1 MTDMTTMNSVSG
13 VLNTATNRDSQA
25 SFQQRLVE
33 TFSPIL
39 GDSDAAQ
46 LESLIRQLP
55 MVVGRTEQESLDLY
69 ATSLNTL
76 LEKQAAFTG
85 TTAAET
91 AAHWM
96 LSLQHQAVN
105 SQIARQDVVNGV
117 NNTLAHQF
125 QSSFEKQLK
134 DTVDSSLPTDFIN
147 EFRLGSQSTQALQ
160 IADLNVRD
168 LTAATAEI
176 SKFVDALAQQMSSS
190 EVRDSAISFLR
201 NAFRNLGSVDIN
213 GLKNSDY
220 LLTQESFS
228 AAVTAQ
234 LVSSLDSV
242 GITLNNSDAKAL
254 AGKIAWIPGMSKQEL
269 TGALND
275 LAKQVKGQFANSYT
289 TGGKD
294 ELQTALDTVV
304 ANLKNSP
311 NAITLSS
318 LFSSIAVS
326 LVNTQ
331 VDAFYGGLDDVQVTQ
346 ATPEQIALIK
356 QSTARDITQLF
367 EKIVARQDIGTDFTS
382 RHKRMTENLDALNSR
397 LSKITQEEKDNRAV
411 KAEHALTARDLLS
424 VIESSIA
431 DRFDER
437 VLFALN
443 ERRVNRLEKRENQK
457 ENLQNLTIRLKVF
470 GIIQSK
476 IHSQQSVGEAYNPAT
491 NVISFK
497 DFGYAS
503 EGEFQN
509 SLEFKYLSSIKS
521 SPIDFSKG
529 ADIWINT
536 SYINFKWVE
545 YDYKADFGGGILG
558 SPLPEDALRNH
569 YKEPAFKVEGRRVY
583 KRDPASKDTSGDYI
597 KIWLKNDDID
607 TYIKPNFRDEVRNS
621 SGPKSHY
628 LVLKHEGVDA
638 KNRNYK
644 DEEKSKNLSNF
655 SSSVSDKSKLLND
668 EVQIKTTELN
678 DTSSQYNST
687 VEAMNKFVQK
697 YHSILQEIL
706 RAI

>member
-33 TFSPIL
+33 TLSPIL

-69 ATSLNTL
+69 ADSLRTL

-85 TTAAET
+85 TAAAET

-96 LSLQHQAVN
+96 QSLQHQAVN
-105 SQIARQDVVNGV
+105 GQIAPQDVVTGV

-125 QSSFEKQLK
+125 QSWFDKQLK

-147 EFRLGSQSTQALQ
+147 EFRLGSQSTQAQQ
-160 IADLNVRD
+160 IAALDASA

-234 LVSSLDSV
+234 LVTSLDSV
-242 GITLNNSDAKAL
+242 GITLSNSDAKAL
-254 AGKIAWIPGMSKQEL
+254 ADKIAWIPGMSKQEL

-275 LAKQVKGQFANSYT
+275 LAKQVKGQYENAYGAGQVSQ
-289 TGGKD
+289 
-294 ELQTALDTVV
+294 LQNVLNTVV

-331 VDAFYGGLDDVQVTQ
+331 VDTFYGGLEDVQVTQ
-346 ATPEQIALIK
+346 ATPDQVALIK
-356 QSTARDITQLF
+356 QSTARDITLLF

-382 RHKRMTENLDALNSR
+382 RHKKMMENLNALNTR
-397 LSKITQEEKDNRAV
+397 LSKITQEEKDNKAV

-424 VIESSIA
+424 VIESSIG

-443 ERRVNRLEKRENQK
+443 ERRVNRLEKRNAQK
-457 ENLQNLTIRLKVF
+457 ETLENLTVQLKVF
-470 GIIQSK
+470 GVVQSK
-476 IHSQQSVGEAYNPAT
+476 IHSKQSVDGTYKPVDYGFTAADFNYGSDAD
-491 NVISFK
+491 FK
-497 DFGYAS
+497 AS
-503 EGEFQN
+503 PEY
-509 SLEFKYLSSIKS
+509 KYLTDNGINNHQ
-521 SPIDFSKG
+521 DFLQKQGVSLS
-529 ADIWINT
+529 N
-536 SYINFKWVE
+536 N
-545 YDYKADFGGGILG
+545 
-558 SPLPEDALRNH
+558 
-569 YKEPAFKVEGRRVY
+569 
-583 KRDPASKDTSGDYI
+583 AS
-597 KIWLKNDDID
+597 
-607 TYIKPNFRDEVRNS
+607 F
-621 SGPKSHY
+621 
-628 LVLKHEGVDA
+628 
-638 KNRNYK
+638 K
-644 DEEKSKNLSNF
+644 DEEKSKKLSNF
-655 SSSVSDKSKLLND
+655 SSSVSAKSKLLND

>member
-33 TFSPIL
+33 TLSPIL

-69 ATSLNTL
+69 ADSLRTL

-85 TTAAET
+85 TAAAET

-96 LSLQHQAVN
+96 QSLQHQAVN
-105 SQIARQDVVNGV
+105 GQIAPQDVVTGV
-117 NNTLAHQF
+117 NNTLAYQF
-125 QSSFEKQLK
+125 QSWFDKQLK

-147 EFRLGSQSTQALQ
+147 EFRLGSQSTQAQQ
-160 IADLNVRD
+160 IAALDASA

-234 LVSSLDSV
+234 LVTSLDSV
-242 GITLNNSDAKAL
+242 GITLSNSDAKAL
-254 AGKIAWIPGMSKQEL
+254 ADKIAWIPGMSKQEL

-275 LAKQVKGQFANSYT
+275 LAKQVKGQYENAY
-289 TGGKD
+289 GAGQVGQ
-294 ELQTALDTVV
+294 LQNVLNTVV

-331 VDAFYGGLDDVQVTQ
+331 VDTFYGGLEDVQVTQ
-346 ATPEQIALIK
+346 ATPEQVALIK
-356 QSTARDITQLF
+356 QSTARDITLLF

-382 RHKRMTENLDALNSR
+382 RHKKMMENLNALNTR
-397 LSKITQEEKDNRAV
+397 LSKITQEEKDNKAV

-424 VIESSIA
+424 VIESSIG

-443 ERRVNRLEKRENQK
+443 ERRVNRLEKRNAQK
-457 ENLQNLTIRLKVF
+457 ETLENLTVQLKVF
-470 GIIQSK
+470 GVVQSK
-476 IHSQQSVGEAYNPAT
+476 IHSKQSVDGTYFPFGEPFTAADFNYGSDAD
-491 NVISFK
+491 FK
-497 DFGYAS
+497 AS
-503 EGEFQN
+503 PEY
-509 SLEFKYLSSIKS
+509 KYLKDNGINNHQ
-521 SPIDFSKG
+521 DFLKKQG
-529 ADIWINT
+529 
-536 SYINFKWVE
+536 VE
-545 YDYKADFGGGILG
+545 LADFG
-558 SPLPEDALRNH
+558 S
-569 YKEPAFKVEGRRVY
+569 F
-583 KRDPASKDTSGDYI
+583 
-597 KIWLKNDDID
+597 
-607 TYIKPNFRDEVRNS
+607 
-621 SGPKSHY
+621 
-628 LVLKHEGVDA
+628 
-638 KNRNYK
+638 K
-644 DEEKSKNLSNF
+644 DEEKSKKLSNF
-655 SSSVSDKSKLLND
+655 SSAVSAKSKLLND

>member
-33 TFSPIL
+33 TLSPIL

-69 ATSLNTL
+69 ADSLRTL
-76 LEKQAAFTG
+76 LEKHAAFTG
-85 TTAAET
+85 TAAAET

-96 LSLQHQAVN
+96 QSLQHQAVN
-105 SQIARQDVVNGV
+105 GQIAPQDVVTGV

-125 QSSFEKQLK
+125 QSWFDKQLK

-147 EFRLGSQSTQALQ
+147 EFRLGSQSTQAQQ
-160 IADLNVRD
+160 IAALDASALA
-168 LTAATAEI
+168 AATAEI

-234 LVSSLDSV
+234 LVTSLDSV
-242 GITLNNSDAKAL
+242 GITLSNSDAKAL
-254 AGKIAWIPGMSKQEL
+254 ADKIAWIPGMSKQEL

-275 LAKQVKGQFANSYT
+275 LAKQVKGQYENAY
-289 TGGKD
+289 GAGQVGQ
-294 ELQTALDTVV
+294 LQNVLNTVV
-304 ANLKNSP
+304 ANLKSSP

-331 VDAFYGGLDDVQVTQ
+331 VDTFYGGLEDVQVTQ
-346 ATPEQIALIK
+346 ATPEQVALIK
-356 QSTARDITQLF
+356 QSTARDITLLF

-382 RHKRMTENLDALNSR
+382 RHKKMMENLNALNTR
-397 LSKITQEEKDNRAV
+397 LSKITQEEKDNKAV
-411 KAEHALTARDLLS
+411 KAEHTLTARDLLS
-424 VIESSIA
+424 VIESSIG

-443 ERRVNRLEKRENQK
+443 ERRVNRLEKRNAQK
-457 ENLQNLTIRLKVF
+457 ETLENLTVQLKVF
-470 GIIQSK
+470 GVVQSK
-476 IHSQQSVGEAYNPAT
+476 IHSKQSVDGTYFPFGEPFTAADFNYGSDAD
-491 NVISFK
+491 FK
-497 DFGYAS
+497 AS
-503 EGEFQN
+503 PEY
-509 SLEFKYLSSIKS
+509 KYLKDNGINNHQ
-521 SPIDFSKG
+521 DFLKKQG
-529 ADIWINT
+529 
-536 SYINFKWVE
+536 VE
-545 YDYKADFGGGILG
+545 LADFG
-558 SPLPEDALRNH
+558 S
-569 YKEPAFKVEGRRVY
+569 F
-583 KRDPASKDTSGDYI
+583 
-597 KIWLKNDDID
+597 
-607 TYIKPNFRDEVRNS
+607 
-621 SGPKSHY
+621 
-628 LVLKHEGVDA
+628 
-638 KNRNYK
+638 K
-644 DEEKSKNLSNF
+644 DEEKSKKLSNF
-655 SSSVSDKSKLLND
+655 SSAVSAKSKLLND

>member
-33 TFSPIL
+33 TLSPIL
-39 GDSDAAQ
+39 GDSDASQ
-46 LESLIRQLP
+46 FESLIRQLP

-69 ATSLNTL
+69 ADSLRTL

-85 TTAAET
+85 TAAAET

-96 LSLQHQAVN
+96 QPLQHQAVN
-105 SQIARQDVVNGV
+105 GQIAPQDVVTGV

-125 QSSFEKQLK
+125 QSWFDKQLK

-147 EFRLGSQSTQALQ
+147 EFRLGSQSTQAQQ
-160 IADLNVRD
+160 IAALDASA
-168 LTAATAEI
+168 LTAATAEN

-234 LVSSLDSV
+234 LIASLGSV
-242 GITLNNSDAKAL
+242 DIKLSESDAEVL

-269 TGALND
+269 NDALND
-275 LAKQVKGQFANSYT
+275 LAKQVKGQFANRYN
-289 TGGKD
+289 TGGKV
-294 ELQTALDTVV
+294 ELQAVLNNVV
-304 ANLKNSP
+304 NELKKP
-311 NAITLSS
+311 LNAITLSS

-331 VDAFYGGLDDVQVTQ
+331 VDTFYSGLEDVQVTQ
-346 ATPEQIALIK
+346 ATPDQVALIK
-356 QSTARDITQLF
+356 QSTARDITLLF

-382 RHKRMTENLDALNSR
+382 RHKKMMENLNALNTR
-397 LSKITQEEKDNRAV
+397 LSKITQEEKDNKAV

-424 VIESSIA
+424 VIESSIG

-443 ERRVNRLEKRENQK
+443 ERRVNRLEKRNAQK
-457 ENLQNLTIRLKVF
+457 ETLENLTVQLKVF
-470 GIIQSK
+470 GVVQSK
-476 IHSQQSVGEAYNPAT
+476 IHSKQSVDGTYSPNYH
-491 NVISFK
+491 SFEFA
-497 DFGYAS
+497 DFNYGS
-503 EGEFQN
+503 
-509 SLEFKYLSSIKS
+509 
-521 SPIDFSKG
+521 
-529 ADIWINT
+529 
-536 SYINFKWVE
+536 
-545 YDYKADFGGGILG
+545 KADFQASPEYKYLKDNSINNHEDFLKKQGVELHNYG
-558 SPLPEDALRNH
+558 S
-569 YKEPAFKVEGRRVY
+569 
-583 KRDPASKDTSGDYI
+583 
-597 KIWLKNDDID
+597 
-607 TYIKPNFRDEVRNS
+607 FR
-621 SGPKSHY
+621 
-628 LVLKHEGVDA
+628 
-638 KNRNYK
+638 
-644 DEEKSKNLSNF
+644 DEEKSKKLSNF
-655 SSSVSDKSKLLND
+655 SSAVSAKSKLLND

-697 YHSILQEIL
+697 YHNILQEIL

>member
-33 TFSPIL
+33 TLSPIL

-69 ATSLNTL
+69 ADSLRTL

-85 TTAAET
+85 TAAAET

-96 LSLQHQAVN
+96 QSLQHQATN
-105 SQIARQDVVNGV
+105 GQIAPQDVVTGV

-125 QSSFEKQLK
+125 RSWFDKKL
-134 DTVDSSLPTDFIN
+134 DTVDNSRPADFIN
-147 EFRLGSQSTQALQ
+147 KFRLGSQSTQAEQ
-160 IADLNVRD
+160 IAALDAST

-176 SKFVDALAQQMSSS
+176 SKFVYALAQQMSSS

-201 NAFRNLGSVDIN
+201 NAFSNLGSVDIN

-234 LVSSLDSV
+234 LVASLDSV
-242 GITLNNSDAKAL
+242 DIKLSKSDAEVL

-289 TGGKD
+289 TSGKD
-294 ELQTALDTVV
+294 ELQDVLNKVV
-304 ANLKNSP
+304 KKLKNSP
-311 NAITLSS
+311 SSITLSS
-318 LFSSIAVS
+318 LFSSIAVR

-331 VDAFYGGLDDVQVTQ
+331 VNTFYDNLHKVQKYQ
-346 ATPEQIALIK
+346 ATQDQVDLIK
-356 QSTARDITQLF
+356 QNTARDINLLF
-367 EKIVARQDIGTDFTS
+367 EKIVARKDIGTDFIT
-382 RHKRMTENLDALNSR
+382 RHQKMMENLSKLNTR
-397 LSKITQEEKDNRAV
+397 LSKISEEEKKITTGADGKEHADV
-411 KAEHALTARDLLS
+411 KAEHSLTARDLLS
-424 VIESSIA
+424 VIESSIG

-443 ERRVNRLEKRENQK
+443 ERRVNRLEKRDQQK
-457 ENLQNLTIRLKVF
+457 EELQSYTARLKIF
-470 GIIQSK
+470 GEVQSQ
-476 IHSQQSVGEAYNPAT
+476 IHIKQSGSGTYGEGYNPESYKFNHT
-491 NVISFK
+491 SFN
-497 DFGYAS
+497 YS
-503 EGEFQN
+503 TPEEFHK
-509 SLEFKYLSSIKS
+509 SPEFKHLSEVFRSDKGWGQPGPGKRANIYQDYIDFDAINRDKVNLSSVIESRNGTDVRFIFTKE
-521 SPIDFSKG
+521 
-529 ADIWINT
+529 N
-536 SYINFKWVE
+536 VE
-545 YDYKADFGGGILG
+545 K
-558 SPLPEDALRNH
+558 
-569 YKEPAFKVEGRRVY
+569 
-583 KRDPASKDTSGDYI
+583 
-597 KIWLKNDDID
+597 
-607 TYIKPNFRDEVRNS
+607 YIKPEFRHP
-621 SGPKSHY
+621 SGGIQPSPED
-628 LVLKHEGVDA
+628 VLKVTHRMFLRYEGIDA
-638 KNRNYK
+638 KNENYQNG
-644 DEEKSKNLSNF
+644 EKSKKLSDF

>member
-33 TFSPIL
+33 TLSPIL

-69 ATSLNTL
+69 ADSLRTL

-85 TTAAET
+85 TAAAET

-96 LSLQHQAVN
+96 QSLQHQAVN
-105 SQIARQDVVNGV
+105 GQIAPQDVVTGV

-125 QSSFEKQLK
+125 QSWFDKQLK

-147 EFRLGSQSTQALQ
+147 EFRLGSQSTQAQQ
-160 IADLNVRD
+160 IAALDASA

-213 GLKNSDY
+213 GLKNSNY

-234 LVSSLDSV
+234 LVTSLDSV
-242 GITLNNSDAKAL
+242 GITLSNSDAKAL
-254 AGKIAWIPGMSKQEL
+254 ADKIAWIPGMSKQEL

-275 LAKQVKGQFANSYT
+275 LAKQVKGQYENAY
-289 TGGKD
+289 GAGQVGQ
-294 ELQTALDTVV
+294 LQNVLNTVV

-331 VDAFYGGLDDVQVTQ
+331 VDTFYGGLEDVQVTQ
-346 ATPEQIALIK
+346 ATPEQVALIK
-356 QSTARDITQLF
+356 QSTARDITLLF

-382 RHKRMTENLDALNSR
+382 RHKKMMENLNALNTR
-397 LSKITQEEKDNRAV
+397 LSKITQEEKDNKAV

-424 VIESSIA
+424 VIESSIG

-443 ERRVNRLEKRENQK
+443 ERRVNRLEKRNAQK
-457 ENLQNLTIRLKVF
+457 ETLENLTVQLKVF
-470 GIIQSK
+470 GVVQSK
-476 IHSQQSVGEAYNPAT
+476 IHSKQSVDGTYFPFGEPFTAADFNYGSDAD
-491 NVISFK
+491 FK
-497 DFGYAS
+497 AS
-503 EGEFQN
+503 PEY
-509 SLEFKYLSSIKS
+509 KYLKDNGINNHQ
-521 SPIDFSKG
+521 DFLKKQG
-529 ADIWINT
+529 
-536 SYINFKWVE
+536 VE
-545 YDYKADFGGGILG
+545 LADFG
-558 SPLPEDALRNH
+558 S
-569 YKEPAFKVEGRRVY
+569 F
-583 KRDPASKDTSGDYI
+583 
-597 KIWLKNDDID
+597 
-607 TYIKPNFRDEVRNS
+607 
-621 SGPKSHY
+621 
-628 LVLKHEGVDA
+628 
-638 KNRNYK
+638 K
-644 DEEKSKNLSNF
+644 DEEKSKKLSNF
-655 SSSVSDKSKLLND
+655 SSAVSAKSKLLND

>member
-33 TFSPIL
+33 TLSPIL

-69 ATSLNTL
+69 ADSLRTL

-85 TTAAET
+85 TAAAET

-96 LSLQHQAVN
+96 QSLQHQAVN
-105 SQIARQDVVNGV
+105 GQIAPQDVVTGV

-125 QSSFEKQLK
+125 QSWFDKQLK

-147 EFRLGSQSTQALQ
+147 EFRLGSQSTQAQQ
-160 IADLNVRD
+160 IAALDASA

-234 LVSSLDSV
+234 LVTSLDSV
-242 GITLNNSDAKAL
+242 GITLSNSDAKAL
-254 AGKIAWIPGMSKQEL
+254 ADKIAWIPGMSKQEL

-275 LAKQVKGQFANSYT
+275 LAKQVKGQYENEYGA
-289 TGGKD
+289 GQVGQ
-294 ELQTALDTVV
+294 LQNVLNAVV

-326 LVNTQ
+326 LVNKQ
-331 VDAFYGGLDDVQVTQ
+331 VDTFYGGLEDVQVTQ
-346 ATPEQIALIK
+346 ATPEQVALIK
-356 QSTARDITQLF
+356 QSTARDITLLF

-382 RHKRMTENLDALNSR
+382 RHKKMMENLNALNTR
-397 LSKITQEEKDNRAV
+397 LSKITQEEIDNKAV

-424 VIESSIA
+424 VIESSIG

-443 ERRVNRLEKRENQK
+443 ERRVNRLEKRDQQK
-457 ENLQNLTIRLKVF
+457 EELQSYTARLKIF
-470 GIIQSK
+470 GEVQSQ
-476 IHSQQSVGEAYNPAT
+476 IHIKQSGSGTYGEGYNPESYKFNHT
-491 NVISFK
+491 SFN
-497 DFGYAS
+497 YS
-503 EGEFQN
+503 TPEEFQKSPEFKHLSDVFRSSRGLEQPGPGKDVFLDRRYIDFDAISRDNVDLNSVVKFQLGSN
-509 SLEFKYLSSIKS
+509 SLFVFTKE
-521 SPIDFSKG
+521 
-529 ADIWINT
+529 N
-536 SYINFKWVE
+536 VE
-545 YDYKADFGGGILG
+545 K
-558 SPLPEDALRNH
+558 
-569 YKEPAFKVEGRRVY
+569 
-583 KRDPASKDTSGDYI
+583 
-597 KIWLKNDDID
+597 
-607 TYIKPNFRDEVRNS
+607 YIKPEFRDP
-621 SGPKSHY
+621 SGGIKPSTED
-628 LVLKHEGVDA
+628 VLSVTHRMFLKYEGIDA
-638 KNRNYK
+638 KDENYQNG
-644 DEEKSKNLSNF
+644 EKSKKLSDF

>member
-33 TFSPIL
+33 TLSPIL

-69 ATSLNTL
+69 ADSLRTL

-85 TTAAET
+85 TAAAET

-96 LSLQHQAVN
+96 QSLQHQAVN
-105 SQIARQDVVNGV
+105 GQIAPQDVVTGV

-125 QSSFEKQLK
+125 QSWFDKQLK

-147 EFRLGSQSTQALQ
+147 EFRLGSQSTQAQQ
-160 IADLNVRD
+160 IAALDASA

-213 GLKNSDY
+213 GLKNSNY

-234 LVSSLDSV
+234 LVTSLDSV
-242 GITLNNSDAKAL
+242 GITLSNIDAKAL
-254 AGKIAWIPGMSKQEL
+254 ADKIAWIPGMSKQEL

-275 LAKQVKGQFANSYT
+275 LAKQVKGQYENEYGA
-289 TGGKD
+289 GQVGQ
-294 ELQTALDTVV
+294 LQNVLNAVV

-331 VDAFYGGLDDVQVTQ
+331 VDTFYGGLEDVQVTQ
-346 ATPEQIALIK
+346 ATPEQVALIK
-356 QSTARDITQLF
+356 QSTARDITLLF

-382 RHKRMTENLDALNSR
+382 RHKKMMENLNALNTR
-397 LSKITQEEKDNRAV
+397 LSKITQEEIDNKAV
-411 KAEHALTARDLLS
+411 KAEHALTVRDLLS
-424 VIESSIA
+424 VIESSIG

-443 ERRVNRLEKRENQK
+443 ERRVNRLEKRDQQK
-457 ENLQNLTIRLKVF
+457 EELQSYTARLKIF
-470 GIIQSK
+470 GEVQSQ
-476 IHSQQSVGEAYNPAT
+476 IHIKQSGSGTYGEGYNPESYKFNHT
-491 NVISFK
+491 SFN
-497 DFGYAS
+497 YS
-503 EGEFQN
+503 TPEEFQKSPEFKHLSDVFRSSRGLEQPGPGKDVFLDRRYIDFDAISRDNVDLNSVVKFQLGSN
-509 SLEFKYLSSIKS
+509 SLFVFTKE
-521 SPIDFSKG
+521 
-529 ADIWINT
+529 N
-536 SYINFKWVE
+536 VE
-545 YDYKADFGGGILG
+545 K
-558 SPLPEDALRNH
+558 
-569 YKEPAFKVEGRRVY
+569 
-583 KRDPASKDTSGDYI
+583 
-597 KIWLKNDDID
+597 
-607 TYIKPNFRDEVRNS
+607 YIKPEFRDP
-621 SGPKSHY
+621 SGGIKPSTED
-628 LVLKHEGVDA
+628 VLSVTHRMFLKYEGIDA
-638 KNRNYK
+638 KDENYQNG
-644 DEEKSKNLSNF
+644 EKSKKLSDF

>member
-33 TFSPIL
+33 TLSPIL

-69 ATSLNTL
+69 ADSLRTL

-85 TTAAET
+85 TAAAET

-96 LSLQHQAVN
+96 QSLQHQAVN
-105 SQIARQDVVNGV
+105 GQIAPQDVVTGV

-125 QSSFEKQLK
+125 QSWFDKQLK

-147 EFRLGSQSTQALQ
+147 EFRLGSQSTQAQQ
-160 IADLNVRD
+160 IAALDASA

-234 LVSSLDSV
+234 LVTSLDSV
-242 GITLNNSDAKAL
+242 GITLSNSDAKAL
-254 AGKIAWIPGMSKQEL
+254 ADKIAWIPGMSKQEL

-275 LAKQVKGQFANSYT
+275 LAKQVKGQYENEYGA
-289 TGGKD
+289 GQVGQ
-294 ELQTALDTVV
+294 LQNVLNTVV

-331 VDAFYGGLDDVQVTQ
+331 VDTFYGNLHKVQKYQ
-346 ATPEQIALIK
+346 ATQDQVDLIK
-356 QSTARDITQLF
+356 QNTARDINLLF
-367 EKIVARQDIGTDFTS
+367 EKIVARKDIGTDFIT
-382 RHKRMTENLDALNSR
+382 RHQKMMENLSKLNTR
-397 LSKITQEEKDNRAV
+397 LSKISEEEKKITTGADGKEHADV
-411 KAEHALTARDLLS
+411 KAEHSLTARDLLS
-424 VIESSIA
+424 VIESSIG

-443 ERRVNRLEKRENQK
+443 ERRVNRLEKRDQQK
-457 ENLQNLTIRLKVF
+457 EELQSYTARLKIF
-470 GIIQSK
+470 GEVQSQ
-476 IHSQQSVGEAYNPAT
+476 IHIKQSGSGTYGEGYNPESYKFDHT
-491 NVISFK
+491 SFN
-497 DFGYAS
+497 YS
-503 EGEFQN
+503 TPEEFQK
-509 SLEFKYLSSIKS
+509 SPEFKHLSDVFRS
-521 SPIDFSKG
+521 SRGLEQPGPGKDVLLDRRYIDFDAISRDNVDLNSVVKFQFG
-529 ADIWINT
+529 SISQFVFTKEN
-536 SYINFKWVE
+536 VE
-545 YDYKADFGGGILG
+545 K
-558 SPLPEDALRNH
+558 
-569 YKEPAFKVEGRRVY
+569 
-583 KRDPASKDTSGDYI
+583 
-597 KIWLKNDDID
+597 
-607 TYIKPNFRDEVRNS
+607 YIKPEFRDP
-621 SGPKSHY
+621 SGGIKPSTED
-628 LVLKHEGVDA
+628 VLSVTHRMFLKYEGIDA
-638 KNRNYK
+638 KDENYQNG
-644 DEEKSKNLSNF
+644 EKSKKLSDF

>member
-33 TFSPIL
+33 TLSPIL

-69 ATSLNTL
+69 ADSLRTL

-85 TTAAET
+85 TAAAET

-96 LSLQHQAVN
+96 QSLQHQAVN
-105 SQIARQDVVNGV
+105 GQIAPQDVVTGV

-125 QSSFEKQLK
+125 QSWFDKQLK

-147 EFRLGSQSTQALQ
+147 EFRLGSQSTQAQQ
-160 IADLNVRD
+160 IAALDASALA
-168 LTAATAEI
+168 AATAEI

-234 LVSSLDSV
+234 LVTSLDSV
-242 GITLNNSDAKAL
+242 GITLSNSDAKAL
-254 AGKIAWIPGMSKQEL
+254 ADKIAWIPGMSKQEL

-275 LAKQVKGQFANSYT
+275 LAKQVKGQYENAY
-289 TGGKD
+289 GAGQVGQ
-294 ELQTALDTVV
+294 LQNVLNTVV
-304 ANLKNSP
+304 ANLKSSP

-331 VDAFYGGLDDVQVTQ
+331 VDTFYGGLEDVQVTQ
-346 ATPEQIALIK
+346 ATPEQVALIK
-356 QSTARDITQLF
+356 QSTARDITLLF

-382 RHKRMTENLDALNSR
+382 RHKKMMENLNALNTR
-397 LSKITQEEKDNRAV
+397 LSKITQEEKDNKAV

-424 VIESSIA
+424 VIESSIG

-443 ERRVNRLEKRENQK
+443 ERRVNRLEKRNAQK
-457 ENLQNLTIRLKVF
+457 ETLENLTVQLKVF
-470 GIIQSK
+470 GVVQSK
-476 IHSQQSVGEAYNPAT
+476 IHSKQSVDGTYFPFGEPFTAADFNYGSDAD
-491 NVISFK
+491 FK
-497 DFGYAS
+497 AS
-503 EGEFQN
+503 PEY
-509 SLEFKYLSSIKS
+509 KYLKDNGINNHQ
-521 SPIDFSKG
+521 DFLKKQG
-529 ADIWINT
+529 
-536 SYINFKWVE
+536 VE
-545 YDYKADFGGGILG
+545 LADFG
-558 SPLPEDALRNH
+558 S
-569 YKEPAFKVEGRRVY
+569 F
-583 KRDPASKDTSGDYI
+583 
-597 KIWLKNDDID
+597 
-607 TYIKPNFRDEVRNS
+607 
-621 SGPKSHY
+621 
-628 LVLKHEGVDA
+628 
-638 KNRNYK
+638 K
-644 DEEKSKNLSNF
+644 DEEKSKKLSNF
-655 SSSVSDKSKLLND
+655 SSAVSAKSKLLND

>member
-33 TFSPIL
+33 TLSPIL

-69 ATSLNTL
+69 ADSLRTL

-85 TTAAET
+85 TAAAET

-96 LSLQHQAVN
+96 QSLQHQAVN
-105 SQIARQDVVNGV
+105 GQIAPQDVVTGV

-125 QSSFEKQLK
+125 QSWFDKQLK

-147 EFRLGSQSTQALQ
+147 EFRLGSQSTQAQQ
-160 IADLNVRD
+160 IAALDASA

-234 LVSSLDSV
+234 LVTSLDSV
-242 GITLNNSDAKAL
+242 GITLSNSDAKAL
-254 AGKIAWIPGMSKQEL
+254 ADKIAWIPGMSKQEL

-275 LAKQVKGQFANSYT
+275 LAKQVKGQYENAY
-289 TGGKD
+289 GAGQVGQ
-294 ELQTALDTVV
+294 LQNVLNTVV

-311 NAITLSS
+311 NTITLSS

-326 LVNTQ
+326 LVNKQ
-331 VDAFYGGLDDVQVTQ
+331 VDTFYGNLHKVQKYQ
-346 ATPEQIALIK
+346 ATQDQVDLIK
-356 QSTARDITQLF
+356 QNTARDINLLF
-367 EKIVARQDIGTDFTS
+367 EKIVARKDIGTDFIT
-382 RHKRMTENLDALNSR
+382 RHQKMMENLSKLNTR
-397 LSKITQEEKDNRAV
+397 LSKISEEEKKITTGADGKEHADV
-411 KAEHALTARDLLS
+411 KAEHSLTARDLLS
-424 VIESSIA
+424 VIESSIG

-443 ERRVNRLEKRENQK
+443 ERRVNRLEKRDQQK
-457 ENLQNLTIRLKVF
+457 EELQSYTARLKIF
-470 GIIQSK
+470 GEVQSQ
-476 IHSQQSVGEAYNPAT
+476 IHIKQSGSGTYGEGYNPESYKFNHT
-491 NVISFK
+491 SFN
-497 DFGYAS
+497 YS
-503 EGEFQN
+503 TPEEFHK
-509 SLEFKYLSSIKS
+509 SPEFKHLSEVFRSDKGWGQPGPGKRANIYQDYIDFDAINRDKVNLSSVIERRNGTDVRFIFTKE
-521 SPIDFSKG
+521 
-529 ADIWINT
+529 N
-536 SYINFKWVE
+536 VE
-545 YDYKADFGGGILG
+545 K
-558 SPLPEDALRNH
+558 
-569 YKEPAFKVEGRRVY
+569 
-583 KRDPASKDTSGDYI
+583 
-597 KIWLKNDDID
+597 
-607 TYIKPNFRDEVRNS
+607 YIKPEFRHP
-621 SGPKSHY
+621 SGGIQPSPED
-628 LVLKHEGVDA
+628 VLKVTHRMFLRYEGIDA
-638 KNRNYK
+638 KNENYQNG
-644 DEEKSKNLSNF
+644 EKSKKLSDF

>member
-33 TFSPIL
+33 TLSPIL

-69 ATSLNTL
+69 ADSLRTL

-85 TTAAET
+85 TAAAET

-96 LSLQHQAVN
+96 QSLQHQAVN
-105 SQIARQDVVNGV
+105 GHIAPQDVVTGV

-125 QSSFEKQLK
+125 QSWFDKQLK

-147 EFRLGSQSTQALQ
+147 EFRLGSQSTQAQQ
-160 IADLNVRD
+160 IAALDASA

-234 LVSSLDSV
+234 LVTSLDSV
-242 GITLNNSDAKAL
+242 GITLSNSDAKAL
-254 AGKIAWIPGMSKQEL
+254 ADKIAWIPGMSKQEL

-275 LAKQVKGQFANSYT
+275 LAKQVKGQYENEYGA
-289 TGGKD
+289 GQVGQ
-294 ELQTALDTVV
+294 LQNVLNAVV

-326 LVNTQ
+326 LVNKQ
-331 VDAFYGGLDDVQVTQ
+331 VDTFYGGLEDVQVTQ
-346 ATPEQIALIK
+346 ATPEQVALIK
-356 QSTARDITQLF
+356 QSTARDITLLF

-382 RHKRMTENLDALNSR
+382 RHKKMMENLNALNTR
-397 LSKITQEEKDNRAV
+397 LSKITQEEKDNKAV

-424 VIESSIA
+424 VIESSIG

-443 ERRVNRLEKRENQK
+443 ERRVNRLEKRNAQK
-457 ENLQNLTIRLKVF
+457 ETLENLTVQLKVF
-470 GIIQSK
+470 GVVQSK
-476 IHSQQSVGEAYNPAT
+476 IHSKQSVDGTYFPFGEPFTAADFNYGSDAD
-491 NVISFK
+491 FK
-497 DFGYAS
+497 AS
-503 EGEFQN
+503 PEY
-509 SLEFKYLSSIKS
+509 KYLKDNGINNHQ
-521 SPIDFSKG
+521 DFLKKQG
-529 ADIWINT
+529 
-536 SYINFKWVE
+536 VE
-545 YDYKADFGGGILG
+545 LADFG
-558 SPLPEDALRNH
+558 S
-569 YKEPAFKVEGRRVY
+569 F
-583 KRDPASKDTSGDYI
+583 
-597 KIWLKNDDID
+597 
-607 TYIKPNFRDEVRNS
+607 
-621 SGPKSHY
+621 
-628 LVLKHEGVDA
+628 
-638 KNRNYK
+638 K
-644 DEEKSKNLSNF
+644 DEEKSKKLSNF
-655 SSSVSDKSKLLND
+655 SSAVSAKSKLLND

>member
-1 MTDMTTMNSVSG
+1 MNSVSG

-33 TFSPIL
+33 TLSPIL

-69 ATSLNTL
+69 ADSLRTL

-85 TTAAET
+85 TAAAET

-96 LSLQHQAVN
+96 QSLQHQAVN
-105 SQIARQDVVNGV
+105 GQIAPQDVVTGV

-125 QSSFEKQLK
+125 QSWFDKQLK

-147 EFRLGSQSTQALQ
+147 EFRLGSQSTQAQQ
-160 IADLNVRD
+160 IAALDASA

-234 LVSSLDSV
+234 LVTSLDSV
-242 GITLNNSDAKAL
+242 GITLSNSDAKAL
-254 AGKIAWIPGMSKQEL
+254 ADKIAWIPGMSKQEL

-275 LAKQVKGQFANSYT
+275 LAKQVKGQYENAY
-289 TGGKD
+289 GAGQVGQ
-294 ELQTALDTVV
+294 LQNVLNTVV
-304 ANLKNSP
+304 ANLKSSP

-331 VDAFYGGLDDVQVTQ
+331 VDTFYGGLEDVQVTQ
-346 ATPEQIALIK
+346 ATPDQVALIK
-356 QSTARDITQLF
+356 QSTARDITLLF

-382 RHKRMTENLDALNSR
+382 RHKKMMENLNALNTR
-397 LSKITQEEKDNRAV
+397 LSKITQEEKDNKAV

-424 VIESSIA
+424 VIESSIG

-443 ERRVNRLEKRENQK
+443 ERRVNRLEKRNAQK
-457 ENLQNLTIRLKVF
+457 ETLENLTVQLKVF
-470 GIIQSK
+470 GVVQSK
-476 IHSQQSVGEAYNPAT
+476 IHSKQSVDGTYKPVDYGFTAADFNYGSDAD
-491 NVISFK
+491 FK
-497 DFGYAS
+497 AS
-503 EGEFQN
+503 PEY
-509 SLEFKYLSSIKS
+509 KYLTDNGINNHQ
-521 SPIDFSKG
+521 DFLQKQGVSLS
-529 ADIWINT
+529 N
-536 SYINFKWVE
+536 N
-545 YDYKADFGGGILG
+545 
-558 SPLPEDALRNH
+558 
-569 YKEPAFKVEGRRVY
+569 
-583 KRDPASKDTSGDYI
+583 AS
-597 KIWLKNDDID
+597 
-607 TYIKPNFRDEVRNS
+607 F
-621 SGPKSHY
+621 
-628 LVLKHEGVDA
+628 
-638 KNRNYK
+638 K
-644 DEEKSKNLSNF
+644 DEEKSKKLSNF
-655 SSSVSDKSKLLND
+655 SSSVSAKSKLLND

>member
-33 TFSPIL
+33 TLSPIL

-69 ATSLNTL
+69 ADSLRTL

-85 TTAAET
+85 TAAAET

-96 LSLQHQAVN
+96 QSLQHQAVN
-105 SQIARQDVVNGV
+105 GQIAPQDVVTGV

-125 QSSFEKQLK
+125 QSWFDKQLK

-147 EFRLGSQSTQALQ
+147 EFRLGSQSTQAQQ
-160 IADLNVRD
+160 IAALDASA

-213 GLKNSDY
+213 GLKNSNY

-234 LVSSLDSV
+234 LVTSLDSV
-242 GITLNNSDAKAL
+242 GITLSNSDAKAL
-254 AGKIAWIPGMSKQEL
+254 ADKIAWIPGMSKQEL

-275 LAKQVKGQFANSYT
+275 LAKQVKGQYENAY
-289 TGGKD
+289 GAGQVGQ
-294 ELQTALDTVV
+294 LQNVLNTVV
-304 ANLKNSP
+304 ANLKSSP

-331 VDAFYGGLDDVQVTQ
+331 VDTFYGGLEDVQVTQ
-346 ATPEQIALIK
+346 ATPDQVALIK
-356 QSTARDITQLF
+356 QSTARDITLLF

-382 RHKRMTENLDALNSR
+382 RHKKMMENLNALNTR
-397 LSKITQEEKDNRAV
+397 LSKITQEEKDNKAV

-424 VIESSIA
+424 VIESSIG

-443 ERRVNRLEKRENQK
+443 ERRVNRLEKRNAQK
-457 ENLQNLTIRLKVF
+457 ETLENLTVQLKVF
-470 GIIQSK
+470 GVVQSK
-476 IHSQQSVGEAYNPAT
+476 IHSKQSVDGTYKPVDYGFTAADFNYGSDAD
-491 NVISFK
+491 FK
-497 DFGYAS
+497 AS
-503 EGEFQN
+503 PEY
-509 SLEFKYLSSIKS
+509 KYLTDNGINNHQ
-521 SPIDFSKG
+521 DFLQKQGVSLS
-529 ADIWINT
+529 N
-536 SYINFKWVE
+536 N
-545 YDYKADFGGGILG
+545 
-558 SPLPEDALRNH
+558 
-569 YKEPAFKVEGRRVY
+569 
-583 KRDPASKDTSGDYI
+583 AS
-597 KIWLKNDDID
+597 
-607 TYIKPNFRDEVRNS
+607 F
-621 SGPKSHY
+621 
-628 LVLKHEGVDA
+628 
-638 KNRNYK
+638 K
-644 DEEKSKNLSNF
+644 DEEKSKKLSNF
-655 SSSVSDKSKLLND
+655 SSSVSAKSKLLND

>member
-13 VLNTATNRDSQA
+13 VLNTATNRDYQA

-33 TFSPIL
+33 TLSPIL

-55 MVVGRTEQESLDLY
+55 MVVGRTEQDSLDLY
-69 ATSLNTL
+69 ADSLRTL

-85 TTAAET
+85 TAAAET

-96 LSLQHQAVN
+96 QLLQHQAVN
-105 SQIARQDVVNGV
+105 GQIAPQDVMTGV

-125 QSSFEKQLK
+125 QSWFDKQLK

-147 EFRLGSQSTQALQ
+147 EFRLGSQSTQAQQ
-160 IADLNVRD
+160 IAALDASA
-168 LTAATAEI
+168 LTAATAEV

-201 NAFRNLGSVDIN
+201 NAFRNLVSVDVN

-234 LVSSLDSV
+234 LVASLDSV
-242 GITLNNSDAKAL
+242 DIKLSKSDADVL

-269 TGALND
+269 NDALND

-289 TGGKD
+289 AGGKD
-294 ELQTALDTVV
+294 ELQAALDTVV
-304 ANLKNSP
+304 NELNNSP
-311 NAITLSS
+311 NEITLSS
-318 LFSSIAVS
+318 LLSSIAVS

-331 VDAFYGGLDDVQVTQ
+331 VDAFYGGLEDVQVTQ
-346 ATPEQIALIK
+346 ATPDQVALIK
-356 QSTARDITQLF
+356 QSTARDITLLF
-367 EKIVARQDIGTDFTS
+367 EKIVARQDSGTDFTS
-382 RHKRMTENLDALNSR
+382 RHKKMLENLDALKIR
-397 LSKITQEEKDNRAV
+397 LSKITKEEKDNKAV
-411 KAEHALTARDLLS
+411 NAEHALTARDLLS
-424 VIESSIA
+424 VIESSIG

-443 ERRVNRLEKRENQK
+443 ERRVNRLEKRNEQK
-457 ENLQNLTIRLKVF
+457 QVLEELTIRLKFF
-470 GIIQSK
+470 GVVQSR
-476 IHSQQSVGEAYNPAT
+476 IHSFQSRDASYDPFGVEGR
-491 NVISFK
+491 FK
-497 DFGYAS
+497 ASDFNYSNDNEFKAS
-503 EGEFQN
+503 PEY
-509 SLEFKYLSSIKS
+509 KYLSKNKIEKHG
-521 SPIDFSKG
+521 DFLRKEG
-529 ADIWINT
+529 LTVPYDV
-536 SYINFKWVE
+536 SYQ
-545 YDYKADFGGGILG
+545 DT
-558 SPLPEDALRNH
+558 
-569 YKEPAFKVEGRRVY
+569 
-583 KRDPASKDTSGDYI
+583 KDN
-597 KIWLKNDDID
+597 KK
-607 TYIKPNFRDEVRNS
+607 
-621 SGPKSHY
+621 
-628 LVLKHEGVDA
+628 
-638 KNRNYK
+638 
-644 DEEKSKNLSNF
+644 LSNF

>member
-1 MTDMTTMNSVSG
+1 MNSVSG

-33 TFSPIL
+33 TLSPIL

-69 ATSLNTL
+69 ADSLRTL

-85 TTAAET
+85 TAAAET

-96 LSLQHQAVN
+96 QSLQHQAVN
-105 SQIARQDVVNGV
+105 GQIAPQDVVTGV

-125 QSSFEKQLK
+125 QSWFDKQLK

-147 EFRLGSQSTQALQ
+147 EFRLGSQSTQAQQ
-160 IADLNVRD
+160 IAALDASA
-168 LTAATAEI
+168 LTAATSEI

-213 GLKNSDY
+213 GLKSSDY

-234 LVSSLDSV
+234 LVTSLDSV
-242 GITLNNSDAKAL
+242 GITLSNSDAKAL
-254 AGKIAWIPGMSKQEL
+254 ADKIAWIPGMSKQEL

-275 LAKQVKGQFANSYT
+275 LAKQVKGQYENAY
-289 TGGKD
+289 GAGQVGQ
-294 ELQTALDTVV
+294 LQNVLNTVV
-304 ANLKNSP
+304 ANLKSSP

-331 VDAFYGGLDDVQVTQ
+331 VDTFYGGLEDVQVTQ
-346 ATPEQIALIK
+346 ATPDQVALIK
-356 QSTARDITQLF
+356 QSTARDITLLF

-382 RHKRMTENLDALNSR
+382 RHKKMMENLNALNTR
-397 LSKITQEEKDNRAV
+397 LSKITQEEKDNKAV

-424 VIESSIA
+424 VIESSIG

-443 ERRVNRLEKRENQK
+443 ERRVNRLEKRNAQK
-457 ENLQNLTIRLKVF
+457 ETLENLTVQLKVF
-470 GIIQSK
+470 GVVQSK
-476 IHSQQSVGEAYNPAT
+476 IHSKQSVDGTYKPVDYGFTAADFNYGSDAD
-491 NVISFK
+491 FK
-497 DFGYAS
+497 AS
-503 EGEFQN
+503 PEY
-509 SLEFKYLSSIKS
+509 KYLTDNGINNHQ
-521 SPIDFSKG
+521 DFLQKQGVSLS
-529 ADIWINT
+529 N
-536 SYINFKWVE
+536 N
-545 YDYKADFGGGILG
+545 
-558 SPLPEDALRNH
+558 
-569 YKEPAFKVEGRRVY
+569 
-583 KRDPASKDTSGDYI
+583 AS
-597 KIWLKNDDID
+597 
-607 TYIKPNFRDEVRNS
+607 F
-621 SGPKSHY
+621 
-628 LVLKHEGVDA
+628 
-638 KNRNYK
+638 K
-644 DEEKSKNLSNF
+644 DEEKSKKLSNF
-655 SSSVSDKSKLLND
+655 SSSVSAKSKLLND

>member
-33 TFSPIL
+33 ILSPIL

-69 ATSLNTL
+69 ADSLRTL

-85 TTAAET
+85 TAAAET

-96 LSLQHQAVN
+96 QSLQHQAVN
-105 SQIARQDVVNGV
+105 GQIAPQDVVTGV

-125 QSSFEKQLK
+125 QSWFDKQLK

-147 EFRLGSQSTQALQ
+147 EFRLGSQSTQAQQ
-160 IADLNVRD
+160 IAALDASA

-213 GLKNSDY
+213 GLKNSNY

-228 AAVTAQ
+228 TAVTAQ
-234 LVSSLDSV
+234 LVTSLDSV
-242 GITLNNSDAKAL
+242 GITLSNSDAKAL
-254 AGKIAWIPGMSKQEL
+254 ADKIAWIPGMSKQEL

-275 LAKQVKGQFANSYT
+275 LAKQVKGQYENEYGA
-289 TGGKD
+289 GQVGQ
-294 ELQTALDTVV
+294 LQNVLNAVV

-326 LVNTQ
+326 LVNKQ
-331 VDAFYGGLDDVQVTQ
+331 VDTFYGGLEDVQVTQ
-346 ATPEQIALIK
+346 ATPEQVALIK
-356 QSTARDITQLF
+356 QSTARDITLLF

-382 RHKRMTENLDALNSR
+382 RHKKMMENLNALNTR
-397 LSKITQEEKDNRAV
+397 LSKITQEEKDNKAV

-424 VIESSIA
+424 VIESSIG

-443 ERRVNRLEKRENQK
+443 ERRVNRLEKRDQQK
-457 ENLQNLTIRLKVF
+457 EELQSYTARLKIF
-470 GIIQSK
+470 GEVQSQ
-476 IHSQQSVGEAYNPAT
+476 IHIKQSGSGTYGEGYNPESYKFDHT
-491 NVISFK
+491 SFN
-497 DFGYAS
+497 YS
-503 EGEFQN
+503 TPEEFQK
-509 SLEFKYLSSIKS
+509 SPEFKHLSDVFRS
-521 SPIDFSKG
+521 SRGLEQPGPGKDVFLDRRYIDFDAISRDNVDLNSVVK
-529 ADIWINT
+529 
-536 SYINFKWVE
+536 FQ
-545 YDYKADFGGGILG
+545 LG
-558 SPLPEDALRNH
+558 SISQFVFT
-569 YKEPAFKVEGRRVY
+569 KENVE
-583 KRDPASKDTSGDYI
+583 K
-597 KIWLKNDDID
+597 
-607 TYIKPNFRDEVRNS
+607 YIKPEFRDP
-621 SGPKSHY
+621 SGGIKPSTED
-628 LVLKHEGVDA
+628 VLSVTHRMFLKYEGIDA
-638 KNRNYK
+638 KNENYQNG
-644 DEEKSKNLSNF
+644 EKSKKLSDF

>member
-33 TFSPIL
+33 TLSPIL
-39 GDSDAAQ
+39 GDSNAAQ

-69 ATSLNTL
+69 ADSLRTL

-85 TTAAET
+85 TAAAET

-96 LSLQHQAVN
+96 QSLQHQAVN
-105 SQIARQDVVNGV
+105 GQIAPQDVVTGV

-125 QSSFEKQLK
+125 QSWFDKQLK

-147 EFRLGSQSTQALQ
+147 EFRLGSQSTQAQQ
-160 IADLNVRD
+160 IAALDASA

-213 GLKNSDY
+213 GIKNSDY

-234 LVSSLDSV
+234 LVTSLDSV
-242 GITLNNSDAKAL
+242 GITLSNSDAKAL
-254 AGKIAWIPGMSKQEL
+254 ADKIAWIPGMSKQEL

-275 LAKQVKGQFANSYT
+275 LAKQVKGQYENAY
-289 TGGKD
+289 GAGQVGQ
-294 ELQTALDTVV
+294 LQNVLNTVV

-331 VDAFYGGLDDVQVTQ
+331 VDTFYGGLEDVQVTQ
-346 ATPEQIALIK
+346 ATSEQVALIK
-356 QSTARDITQLF
+356 KSTARDITLLF

-382 RHKRMTENLDALNSR
+382 RHKKMMENLNALNTR
-397 LSKITQEEKDNRAV
+397 LSKITQEEIDNKAV
-411 KAEHALTARDLLS
+411 NAEHALTARDLLS
-424 VIESSIA
+424 VIESSIG

-443 ERRVNRLEKRENQK
+443 ERRVNRLEKRNEQK
-457 ENLQNLTIRLKVF
+457 QVLEELTIRLKFF
-470 GIIQSK
+470 GVVQSR
-476 IHSQQSVGEAYNPAT
+476 IHSFQSRDASYDPFGVEGR
-491 NVISFK
+491 FK
-497 DFGYAS
+497 ASDFNYSNDDEFKAS
-503 EGEFQN
+503 PEY
-509 SLEFKYLSSIKS
+509 KYLSENKIEKHG
-521 SPIDFSKG
+521 DFLRKEG
-529 ADIWINT
+529 LTVPYDV
-536 SYINFKWVE
+536 SYQ
-545 YDYKADFGGGILG
+545 DT
-558 SPLPEDALRNH
+558 
-569 YKEPAFKVEGRRVY
+569 
-583 KRDPASKDTSGDYI
+583 KDN
-597 KIWLKNDDID
+597 KK
-607 TYIKPNFRDEVRNS
+607 
-621 SGPKSHY
+621 
-628 LVLKHEGVDA
+628 
-638 KNRNYK
+638 
-644 DEEKSKNLSNF
+644 LSNF

>member
-33 TFSPIL
+33 TLSPIL

-69 ATSLNTL
+69 ADSLRTL

-85 TTAAET
+85 TAAAET

-96 LSLQHQAVN
+96 QSLQHQAVN
-105 SQIARQDVVNGV
+105 GQIAPQDVVTGV

-125 QSSFEKQLK
+125 QSWFDKQLK

-147 EFRLGSQSTQALQ
+147 EFRLGSQSTQAQQ
-160 IADLNVRD
+160 IAALDASA

-213 GLKNSDY
+213 GLKNSNY

-234 LVSSLDSV
+234 LVTSLDSV
-242 GITLNNSDAKAL
+242 GITLSNIDAKAL
-254 AGKIAWIPGMSKQEL
+254 ADKIAWIPGMSKQEL

-275 LAKQVKGQFANSYT
+275 LAKQVKGQYENEYGA
-289 TGGKD
+289 GQVGQ
-294 ELQTALDTVV
+294 LQNVLNAVV

-318 LFSSIAVS
+318 LFSSIAAS

-331 VDAFYGGLDDVQVTQ
+331 VDTFYGGLEDVQVTQ
-346 ATPEQIALIK
+346 ATPEQVALIK
-356 QSTARDITQLF
+356 QSTARDITLLF

-382 RHKRMTENLDALNSR
+382 RHKKMMENLNALNTR
-397 LSKITQEEKDNRAV
+397 LSKITQEEIDNKAV

-424 VIESSIA
+424 VIESSIG

-443 ERRVNRLEKRENQK
+443 ERRVNRLEKRDQQK
-457 ENLQNLTIRLKVF
+457 EELQSYTARLKIF
-470 GIIQSK
+470 GEVQSQ
-476 IHSQQSVGEAYNPAT
+476 IHIKQSGSGTYGEGYNPESYKFNHT
-491 NVISFK
+491 SFN
-497 DFGYAS
+497 YS
-503 EGEFQN
+503 TPEEFQKSPEFKHLSDVFRSSRGLEQPGPGKDVFLDRRYIDFDAISRDNVDLNSVVKFQLGSN
-509 SLEFKYLSSIKS
+509 SLFVFTKE
-521 SPIDFSKG
+521 
-529 ADIWINT
+529 N
-536 SYINFKWVE
+536 VE
-545 YDYKADFGGGILG
+545 K
-558 SPLPEDALRNH
+558 
-569 YKEPAFKVEGRRVY
+569 
-583 KRDPASKDTSGDYI
+583 
-597 KIWLKNDDID
+597 
-607 TYIKPNFRDEVRNS
+607 YIKPEFRDP
-621 SGPKSHY
+621 SGGIKPSTED
-628 LVLKHEGVDA
+628 VLSVTHRMFLKYEGIDA
-638 KNRNYK
+638 KDENYQNG
-644 DEEKSKNLSNF
+644 EKSKKLSDF

>member
-33 TFSPIL
+33 TLSPIL

-69 ATSLNTL
+69 ADSLRTL

-85 TTAAET
+85 TAAAET
-91 AAHWM
+91 ATHWM
-96 LSLQHQAVN
+96 QSLQHQAVN
-105 SQIARQDVVNGV
+105 GQIAPQDVVTGV

-125 QSSFEKQLK
+125 QSWFDKQLK

-147 EFRLGSQSTQALQ
+147 EFRLGSQSTQAQQ
-160 IADLNVRD
+160 IAALDASA

-234 LVSSLDSV
+234 LVTSLDSV
-242 GITLNNSDAKAL
+242 GITLSNSDAKAL
-254 AGKIAWIPGMSKQEL
+254 ADKIAWIPGMSKQEL

-275 LAKQVKGQFANSYT
+275 LAKQVKGQYENEYGA
-289 TGGKD
+289 GQVGQ
-294 ELQTALDTVV
+294 LQNVLNAVV

-326 LVNTQ
+326 LVNKQ
-331 VDAFYGGLDDVQVTQ
+331 VDTFYGGLEDVQVTQ
-346 ATPEQIALIK
+346 ATPDQVALIK
-356 QSTARDITQLF
+356 QSTARDITLLF

-382 RHKRMTENLDALNSR
+382 RHKKMMENLNALNTR
-397 LSKITQEEKDNRAV
+397 LSKITQEEKDNKAV

-424 VIESSIA
+424 VIESSIG

-443 ERRVNRLEKRENQK
+443 ERRVNRLEKRNAQK
-457 ENLQNLTIRLKVF
+457 ETLENLTVQLKVF
-470 GIIQSK
+470 GVVQSK
-476 IHSQQSVGEAYNPAT
+476 IHSKQSVDGTYKPVDYGFTAADFNYGSDAD
-491 NVISFK
+491 FK
-497 DFGYAS
+497 AS
-503 EGEFQN
+503 PEY
-509 SLEFKYLSSIKS
+509 KYLTDNGINNHQ
-521 SPIDFSKG
+521 DFLQKQGVSLS
-529 ADIWINT
+529 N
-536 SYINFKWVE
+536 N
-545 YDYKADFGGGILG
+545 
-558 SPLPEDALRNH
+558 
-569 YKEPAFKVEGRRVY
+569 
-583 KRDPASKDTSGDYI
+583 AS
-597 KIWLKNDDID
+597 
-607 TYIKPNFRDEVRNS
+607 F
-621 SGPKSHY
+621 
-628 LVLKHEGVDA
+628 
-638 KNRNYK
+638 K
-644 DEEKSKNLSNF
+644 DEEKSKKLSNF
-655 SSSVSDKSKLLND
+655 SSSVSAKSKLLND

>member
-25 SFQQRLVE
+25 SFLQRLVE
-33 TFSPIL
+33 TLSPIL

-69 ATSLNTL
+69 ADSLRTL

-85 TTAAET
+85 TAAAET

-96 LSLQHQAVN
+96 QSLQHQAVN
-105 SQIARQDVVNGV
+105 GQIAPQDVVTGV
-117 NNTLAHQF
+117 NNTLVHQF
-125 QSSFEKQLK
+125 QSWFDKQLK

-147 EFRLGSQSTQALQ
+147 EFRLGSQSTQAQQ
-160 IADLNVRD
+160 IAALDASA

-234 LVSSLDSV
+234 LVTSLDSV
-242 GITLNNSDAKAL
+242 GITLSNSDAKAL
-254 AGKIAWIPGMSKQEL
+254 ADKIAWIPGMSKQEL

-275 LAKQVKGQFANSYT
+275 LAKQVKGQYENAY
-289 TGGKD
+289 GAGQVGQ
-294 ELQTALDTVV
+294 LQNVLNTVV
-304 ANLKNSP
+304 ANLKSSP

-331 VDAFYGGLDDVQVTQ
+331 VDTFYGGLEDVQVTQ
-346 ATPEQIALIK
+346 ATPDQVALIK
-356 QSTARDITQLF
+356 QSTARDITLLF

-382 RHKRMTENLDALNSR
+382 RHKKMMENLNALNTR
-397 LSKITQEEKDNRAV
+397 LSKITQEEKDNKAV

-424 VIESSIA
+424 VIESSIG

-443 ERRVNRLEKRENQK
+443 ERRVNRLEKRNAQK
-457 ENLQNLTIRLKVF
+457 ETLENLTVQLKVF
-470 GIIQSK
+470 GVVQSK
-476 IHSQQSVGEAYNPAT
+476 IHSKQSVDGTYKPVDYGFTAADFNYGSDAD
-491 NVISFK
+491 FK
-497 DFGYAS
+497 AS
-503 EGEFQN
+503 PEY
-509 SLEFKYLSSIKS
+509 KYLTDNGINNHQ
-521 SPIDFSKG
+521 DFLQKQGVSLS
-529 ADIWINT
+529 N
-536 SYINFKWVE
+536 N
-545 YDYKADFGGGILG
+545 
-558 SPLPEDALRNH
+558 
-569 YKEPAFKVEGRRVY
+569 
-583 KRDPASKDTSGDYI
+583 AS
-597 KIWLKNDDID
+597 
-607 TYIKPNFRDEVRNS
+607 F
-621 SGPKSHY
+621 
-628 LVLKHEGVDA
+628 
-638 KNRNYK
+638 K
-644 DEEKSKNLSNF
+644 DEEKSKKLSNF
-655 SSSVSDKSKLLND
+655 SSSVSAKSKLLND

>member
-33 TFSPIL
+33 TLSPIL

-69 ATSLNTL
+69 ADSLRTL

-85 TTAAET
+85 TAAAET

-96 LSLQHQAVN
+96 QSLQHQAVN
-105 SQIARQDVVNGV
+105 GQIAPQDVVTGV

-125 QSSFEKQLK
+125 QSWFDKQLK

-147 EFRLGSQSTQALQ
+147 EFRLGSQSTQAQQ
-160 IADLNVRD
+160 IAALDASALA
-168 LTAATAEI
+168 AATAEI

-234 LVSSLDSV
+234 LVTSLDSV
-242 GITLNNSDAKAL
+242 GITLSNSDAKAL
-254 AGKIAWIPGMSKQEL
+254 ADKIAWIPGMSKQEL

-275 LAKQVKGQFANSYT
+275 LAKQVKGQYENAY
-289 TGGKD
+289 GAGQVGQ
-294 ELQTALDTVV
+294 LQNVLNTVV
-304 ANLKNSP
+304 ANLKSSP

-331 VDAFYGGLDDVQVTQ
+331 VDTFYGGLEDVQVTQ
-346 ATPEQIALIK
+346 ATPDQVALIK
-356 QSTARDITQLF
+356 QSTARDITLLF

-382 RHKRMTENLDALNSR
+382 RHKKMMENLNALNTR
-397 LSKITQEEKDNRAV
+397 LSKITQEEKDNKAV

-424 VIESSIA
+424 VIESSIG

-443 ERRVNRLEKRENQK
+443 ERRVNRLEKRNAQK
-457 ENLQNLTIRLKVF
+457 ETLENLTVQLKVF
-470 GIIQSK
+470 GVVQSK
-476 IHSQQSVGEAYNPAT
+476 IHSKQSVDGTYKPVDYGFTAADFNYGSDAD
-491 NVISFK
+491 FK
-497 DFGYAS
+497 AS
-503 EGEFQN
+503 PEY
-509 SLEFKYLSSIKS
+509 KYLTDNGINNHQ
-521 SPIDFSKG
+521 DFLQKQGVSLS
-529 ADIWINT
+529 N
-536 SYINFKWVE
+536 N
-545 YDYKADFGGGILG
+545 
-558 SPLPEDALRNH
+558 
-569 YKEPAFKVEGRRVY
+569 
-583 KRDPASKDTSGDYI
+583 AS
-597 KIWLKNDDID
+597 
-607 TYIKPNFRDEVRNS
+607 F
-621 SGPKSHY
+621 
-628 LVLKHEGVDA
+628 
-638 KNRNYK
+638 K
-644 DEEKSKNLSNF
+644 DEEKSKKLSNF
-655 SSSVSDKSKLLND
+655 SSSVSAKSKLLND

>member
-33 TFSPIL
+33 TLSPIL

-55 MVVGRTEQESLDLY
+55 MAVGRTEQESLDLY
-69 ATSLNTL
+69 ADSLRTL

-85 TTAAET
+85 TAAAET

-96 LSLQHQAVN
+96 QSLQHQAVN
-105 SQIARQDVVNGV
+105 GQIAPQDVVTGV

-125 QSSFEKQLK
+125 QSWFDKQLK

-147 EFRLGSQSTQALQ
+147 EFRLGSQSTQAQQ
-160 IADLNVRD
+160 IAALDASA

-234 LVSSLDSV
+234 LVTSLDSV
-242 GITLNNSDAKAL
+242 GITLSNSDAKAL
-254 AGKIAWIPGMSKQEL
+254 ADKIAWIPGMSKQEL

-275 LAKQVKGQFANSYT
+275 LAKQVKGQYENAYGAGQVSQ
-289 TGGKD
+289 
-294 ELQTALDTVV
+294 LQNVLNTVV

-331 VDAFYGGLDDVQVTQ
+331 VDTFYGGLEDVQVTQ
-346 ATPEQIALIK
+346 ATPDQVALIK
-356 QSTARDITQLF
+356 QSTARDITLLF

-382 RHKRMTENLDALNSR
+382 RHKKMMENLNALNTR
-397 LSKITQEEKDNRAV
+397 LSKITQEEKDNKAV

-424 VIESSIA
+424 VIESSIG

-443 ERRVNRLEKRENQK
+443 ERRVNRLEKRNAQK
-457 ENLQNLTIRLKVF
+457 ETLENLTVQLKVF
-470 GIIQSK
+470 GVVQSK
-476 IHSQQSVGEAYNPAT
+476 IHSKQSVDGTYKPVDYGFTAADFNYGSDAD
-491 NVISFK
+491 FK
-497 DFGYAS
+497 AS
-503 EGEFQN
+503 PEY
-509 SLEFKYLSSIKS
+509 KYLTDNGINNHQ
-521 SPIDFSKG
+521 DFLQKQGVSLS
-529 ADIWINT
+529 N
-536 SYINFKWVE
+536 N
-545 YDYKADFGGGILG
+545 
-558 SPLPEDALRNH
+558 
-569 YKEPAFKVEGRRVY
+569 
-583 KRDPASKDTSGDYI
+583 AS
-597 KIWLKNDDID
+597 
-607 TYIKPNFRDEVRNS
+607 F
-621 SGPKSHY
+621 
-628 LVLKHEGVDA
+628 
-638 KNRNYK
+638 K
-644 DEEKSKNLSNF
+644 DEEKSKKLSNF
-655 SSSVSDKSKLLND
+655 SSSVSAKSKLLND

>member
-33 TFSPIL
+33 TLSPIL

-69 ATSLNTL
+69 ADSLRTL

-85 TTAAET
+85 TAAAET

-96 LSLQHQAVN
+96 QSLQHQAVN
-105 SQIARQDVVNGV
+105 GQIAPQDVVTGV
-117 NNTLAHQF
+117 NKTLAHQF
-125 QSSFEKQLK
+125 QSWFDKQLK
-134 DTVDSSLPTDFIN
+134 DTVDSSLPTAFIN
-147 EFRLGSQSTQALQ
+147 EFRLGSQSTQAQQ
-160 IADLNVRD
+160 IAALDASA

-234 LVSSLDSV
+234 LVTSLDSV
-242 GITLNNSDAKAL
+242 GITLSNSDAKAL
-254 AGKIAWIPGMSKQEL
+254 ADKIAWIPGMSKQEL

-275 LAKQVKGQFANSYT
+275 LAKQVKGQYENAY
-289 TGGKD
+289 GAGQVGQ
-294 ELQTALDTVV
+294 LQNVLNAVV

-331 VDAFYGGLDDVQVTQ
+331 VDTFYGGLEDVQVTQ
-346 ATPEQIALIK
+346 ATPDQVALIK
-356 QSTARDITQLF
+356 QSTARDITLLF

-382 RHKRMTENLDALNSR
+382 RHKKMMENLNALNTR
-397 LSKITQEEKDNRAV
+397 LSKITQEEKDNKAV

-424 VIESSIA
+424 VIESSIG

-443 ERRVNRLEKRENQK
+443 ERRVNRLEKRNAQK
-457 ENLQNLTIRLKVF
+457 ETLENLTVQLKVF
-470 GIIQSK
+470 GVVQSK
-476 IHSQQSVGEAYNPAT
+476 IHSKQSVDGTYKPVDYGFTAADFNYG
-491 NVISFK
+491 SDGDFK
-497 DFGYAS
+497 AS
-503 EGEFQN
+503 PEY
-509 SLEFKYLSSIKS
+509 KYLTDNGINNHQ
-521 SPIDFSKG
+521 DFLQKQGVSLS
-529 ADIWINT
+529 N
-536 SYINFKWVE
+536 N
-545 YDYKADFGGGILG
+545 
-558 SPLPEDALRNH
+558 
-569 YKEPAFKVEGRRVY
+569 
-583 KRDPASKDTSGDYI
+583 AS
-597 KIWLKNDDID
+597 
-607 TYIKPNFRDEVRNS
+607 F
-621 SGPKSHY
+621 
-628 LVLKHEGVDA
+628 
-638 KNRNYK
+638 K
-644 DEEKSKNLSNF
+644 DEEKSKKLSNF
-655 SSSVSDKSKLLND
+655 SSSVSAKSKLLND

>member
-33 TFSPIL
+33 TLSPIL

-69 ATSLNTL
+69 ADSLRTL

-85 TTAAET
+85 TAAAET

-96 LSLQHQAVN
+96 QSLQHQAVN
-105 SQIARQDVVNGV
+105 GQIAPQDVVTGV

-125 QSSFEKQLK
+125 QSWFDKQLK

-147 EFRLGSQSTQALQ
+147 EFRLGSQSTQAQQ
-160 IADLNVRD
+160 IAALDASA

-234 LVSSLDSV
+234 LVTSLNSV
-242 GITLNNSDAKAL
+242 GITLSNSDAKAL
-254 AGKIAWIPGMSKQEL
+254 ADKIAWIPGISKQEL

-275 LAKQVKGQFANSYT
+275 LAKQVKGQYENEYGA
-289 TGGKD
+289 GQVGQ
-294 ELQTALDTVV
+294 LQNVLNAVV

-331 VDAFYGGLDDVQVTQ
+331 VDTFYGGLEDVQVTQ
-346 ATPEQIALIK
+346 ATPEQVALIK
-356 QSTARDITQLF
+356 QSTARDITLLF

-382 RHKRMTENLDALNSR
+382 RHKKMMENLNALNTR
-397 LSKITQEEKDNRAV
+397 LSKITQEEIDNKAV

-424 VIESSIA
+424 VIESSIG

-443 ERRVNRLEKRENQK
+443 ERRVNRLEKRDQQK
-457 ENLQNLTIRLKVF
+457 EELQSYTARLKIF
-470 GIIQSK
+470 GEVQSQ
-476 IHSQQSVGEAYNPAT
+476 IHIKQSGSGTYGEGYNPESYKFNHT
-491 NVISFK
+491 SFN
-497 DFGYAS
+497 YS
-503 EGEFQN
+503 TPEEFQKSPEFKHLSDVFRSSRGLEQPGPGKDVFLDRRYIDFDAISRDNVDLNSVVKFQLGSN
-509 SLEFKYLSSIKS
+509 SLFVFTKE
-521 SPIDFSKG
+521 
-529 ADIWINT
+529 N
-536 SYINFKWVE
+536 VE
-545 YDYKADFGGGILG
+545 K
-558 SPLPEDALRNH
+558 
-569 YKEPAFKVEGRRVY
+569 
-583 KRDPASKDTSGDYI
+583 
-597 KIWLKNDDID
+597 
-607 TYIKPNFRDEVRNS
+607 YIKPEFRDP
-621 SGPKSHY
+621 SGGIKPSTED
-628 LVLKHEGVDA
+628 VLSVTHRMFLKYEGIDA
-638 KNRNYK
+638 KDENYQNG
-644 DEEKSKNLSNF
+644 EKSKKLSDF

>member
-33 TFSPIL
+33 TLSPIL

-69 ATSLNTL
+69 ADSLRTL

-85 TTAAET
+85 TAAAET

-96 LSLQHQAVN
+96 QSLQHQAVN
-105 SQIARQDVVNGV
+105 GHIAPQDVVTGV

-125 QSSFEKQLK
+125 QSWFDKQLK
-134 DTVDSSLPTDFIN
+134 DTVDSSLPTEFIN
-147 EFRLGSQSTQALQ
+147 EFRLGSQSTQAQQ
-160 IADLNVRD
+160 IAALDASALA
-168 LTAATAEI
+168 AATAEI

-234 LVSSLDSV
+234 LVTSLDSV
-242 GITLNNSDAKAL
+242 GITLSNSDAKAL
-254 AGKIAWIPGMSKQEL
+254 ADKIAWIPGMSKQEL

-275 LAKQVKGQFANSYT
+275 LAKQVKGQYENAY
-289 TGGKD
+289 GAGQVGQ
-294 ELQTALDTVV
+294 LQNVLNTVV

-331 VDAFYGGLDDVQVTQ
+331 VDTFYGGLEDVQVTQ
-346 ATPEQIALIK
+346 ATPDQVALIK
-356 QSTARDITQLF
+356 QSTARDITLLF

-382 RHKRMTENLDALNSR
+382 RHKKMMENLNALNTR
-397 LSKITQEEKDNRAV
+397 LSKITQEEKDNKAV

-424 VIESSIA
+424 VIESSIG

-443 ERRVNRLEKRENQK
+443 ERRVNRLEKRNAQK
-457 ENLQNLTIRLKVF
+457 ETLENLTVQLKVF
-470 GIIQSK
+470 GVVQSK
-476 IHSQQSVGEAYNPAT
+476 IHSKQSVDGTYKPVDYGFTAADFNYGSDAD
-491 NVISFK
+491 FK
-497 DFGYAS
+497 AS
-503 EGEFQN
+503 PEY
-509 SLEFKYLSSIKS
+509 KYLTDNGINNHQ
-521 SPIDFSKG
+521 DFLQKQGVSLS
-529 ADIWINT
+529 N
-536 SYINFKWVE
+536 N
-545 YDYKADFGGGILG
+545 
-558 SPLPEDALRNH
+558 
-569 YKEPAFKVEGRRVY
+569 
-583 KRDPASKDTSGDYI
+583 AS
-597 KIWLKNDDID
+597 
-607 TYIKPNFRDEVRNS
+607 F
-621 SGPKSHY
+621 
-628 LVLKHEGVDA
+628 
-638 KNRNYK
+638 K
-644 DEEKSKNLSNF
+644 DEEKSKKLSNF
-655 SSSVSDKSKLLND
+655 SSSVSAKSKLLND

>member
-33 TFSPIL
+33 TLSPIL

-69 ATSLNTL
+69 ADSLRTL

-85 TTAAET
+85 TAAAET

-96 LSLQHQAVN
+96 QSLQHQAVN
-105 SQIARQDVVNGV
+105 GQIAPQDVVTGV

-125 QSSFEKQLK
+125 QSWFDKQLK

-147 EFRLGSQSTQALQ
+147 EFRLGSQSTQAQQ
-160 IADLNVRD
+160 IAALDASA

-213 GLKNSDY
+213 GLKNSDH

-234 LVSSLDSV
+234 LVTSLDSV
-242 GITLNNSDAKAL
+242 GITLSNSDAKAL
-254 AGKIAWIPGMSKQEL
+254 ADKIAWIPGMSKQEL

-275 LAKQVKGQFANSYT
+275 LAKQVKGQYENAY
-289 TGGKD
+289 GAGQVGQ
-294 ELQTALDTVV
+294 LQNVLNTAV

-331 VDAFYGGLDDVQVTQ
+331 VDTFYGGLEDVQVTQ
-346 ATPEQIALIK
+346 ATPDQVALIK
-356 QSTARDITQLF
+356 QSTARDITLLF

-382 RHKRMTENLDALNSR
+382 RHKKMMENLNALNTR
-397 LSKITQEEKDNRAV
+397 LSKITQEEKDNKAV

-424 VIESSIA
+424 VIESSIG

-443 ERRVNRLEKRENQK
+443 ERRVNRLEKRNAQK
-457 ENLQNLTIRLKVF
+457 ETLENLTVQLKVF
-470 GIIQSK
+470 GVVQSK
-476 IHSQQSVGEAYNPAT
+476 IHSKQSVDGTYKPVDYGFTAADFNYGSDAD
-491 NVISFK
+491 FK
-497 DFGYAS
+497 AS
-503 EGEFQN
+503 PEY
-509 SLEFKYLSSIKS
+509 KYLTDNGINNHQ
-521 SPIDFSKG
+521 DFLQKQGVSLS
-529 ADIWINT
+529 N
-536 SYINFKWVE
+536 N
-545 YDYKADFGGGILG
+545 
-558 SPLPEDALRNH
+558 
-569 YKEPAFKVEGRRVY
+569 
-583 KRDPASKDTSGDYI
+583 AS
-597 KIWLKNDDID
+597 
-607 TYIKPNFRDEVRNS
+607 F
-621 SGPKSHY
+621 
-628 LVLKHEGVDA
+628 
-638 KNRNYK
+638 K
-644 DEEKSKNLSNF
+644 DEEKSKKLSNF
-655 SSSVSDKSKLLND
+655 SSSVSAKSKLLND

>member
-33 TFSPIL
+33 TLSPIL

-69 ATSLNTL
+69 ADSLRTL

-85 TTAAET
+85 TAAAET

-96 LSLQHQAVN
+96 QSLQHQTVN
-105 SQIARQDVVNGV
+105 GQIAPQDVVTGV
-117 NNTLAHQF
+117 NNTLVHQF
-125 QSSFEKQLK
+125 QSWFDKQLK

-147 EFRLGSQSTQALQ
+147 EFRLGSQSTQAQQ
-160 IADLNVRD
+160 IAALDASA

-201 NAFRNLGSVDIN
+201 NAFRNLGSVDIS

-234 LVSSLDSV
+234 LVTSLDSV
-242 GITLNNSDAKAL
+242 GITLSNSDAKAL
-254 AGKIAWIPGMSKQEL
+254 ADKIAWIPGMSKQEL

-275 LAKQVKGQFANSYT
+275 LAKQVKGQYENAY
-289 TGGKD
+289 GAGQVGQ
-294 ELQTALDTVV
+294 LQNVLNTVV
-304 ANLKNSP
+304 ANLKSSP

-331 VDAFYGGLDDVQVTQ
+331 VDTFYGGLEDVQVTQ
-346 ATPEQIALIK
+346 ATPDQVALIK
-356 QSTARDITQLF
+356 QSTARDITLLF

-382 RHKRMTENLDALNSR
+382 RHKKMMENLNALNTR
-397 LSKITQEEKDNRAV
+397 LSKITQEEKDNKAV

-424 VIESSIA
+424 VIESSIG

-443 ERRVNRLEKRENQK
+443 ERRVNRLEKRNAQK
-457 ENLQNLTIRLKVF
+457 ETLENLTVQLKVF
-470 GIIQSK
+470 GVVQSK
-476 IHSQQSVGEAYNPAT
+476 IHSKQSVDGTYKPVDYGFTAADFNYGSDAD
-491 NVISFK
+491 FK
-497 DFGYAS
+497 AS
-503 EGEFQN
+503 PEY
-509 SLEFKYLSSIKS
+509 KYLTDNGINNHQ
-521 SPIDFSKG
+521 DFLQKQGVSLS
-529 ADIWINT
+529 N
-536 SYINFKWVE
+536 N
-545 YDYKADFGGGILG
+545 
-558 SPLPEDALRNH
+558 
-569 YKEPAFKVEGRRVY
+569 
-583 KRDPASKDTSGDYI
+583 AS
-597 KIWLKNDDID
+597 
-607 TYIKPNFRDEVRNS
+607 F
-621 SGPKSHY
+621 
-628 LVLKHEGVDA
+628 
-638 KNRNYK
+638 K
-644 DEEKSKNLSNF
+644 DEEKSKKLSNF
-655 SSSVSDKSKLLND
+655 SSSVSAKSKLLND